1 VIWLPDSYQV
11 NDRQRSIAADVVT
24 RAECGLPEQGFV
36 FCCFN
41 NSFKIRPDTFDVWMR
56 ILKRVPGSV
65 LWLLSERPV
74 TTENLKREAASR
86 GVEPNRLVFASR
98 MPGAA
103 HLARHG
109 AADLFLDTW
118 PCNAHTTASDALW
131 AGLPVL
137 TRIGGSF
144 SSRVASSLLRAVG
157 LPTLIM
163 RTNEEYEDM
172 AVALAN
178 RPDELGSLKQRL
190 RDNRDNCPLFDSA
203 RFTRQIEEAYQQ
215 VMQRYW
221 SGLAPD
227 NVSLTEKS
235 TGTPIVNGSGS
246 HGTVEKSFFCSDS
259 LSDSNDNF
267 RLFAHCADAAGGW
280 PTPSVSI

>member
-1 VIWLPDSYQV
+1 
-11 NDRQRSIAADVVT
+11 
-24 RAECGLPEQGFV
+24 
-36 FCCFN
+36 
-41 NSFKIRPDTFDVWMR
+41 MR

-65 LWLLSERPV
+65 LWLLGDSPV

-86 GVEPNRLVFASR
+86 GVESNRLVFASR
-98 MPGAA
+98 MPVAA

-109 AADLFLDTW
+109 VADLFLDTW

-131 AGLPVL
+131 AGLPIL

-178 RPDELGSLKQRL
+178 RPVELGALKQRL

-203 RFTRQIEEAYQQ
+203 RFTREIEEAYQQ
-215 VMQRYW
+215 VMTRYW
-221 SGLAPD
+221 SG
-227 NVSLTEKS
+227 
-235 TGTPIVNGSGS
+235 
-246 HGTVEKSFFCSDS
+246 VEANHISVAVEAF
-259 LSDSNDNF
+259 
-267 RLFAHCADAAGGW
+267 GGY
-280 PTPSVSI
+280 VK